1 MVSERRTNGNR
12 AEQIDDVLAS
22 YEPLSGNDSNDQVED
37 LLADVLHW
45 CNVRNVCFTS
55 RLKTAFMHFS
65 AELAEEGHA
74 IH

>member
-1 MVSERRTNGNR
+1 MVSERRTNEDR
-12 AEQIDDVLAS
+12 AEQVDDALIP
-22 YEPLSGNDSNDQVED
+22 YERLSGDDPNDQVAD

-55 RLKTAFMHFS
+55 SLKTAFMHYD

-74 IH
+74 LH

>member
-1 MVSERRTNGNR
+1 MVSERRTNGDR
-12 AEQIDDVLAS
+12 AEQVDDVLVS
-22 YEPLSGNDSNDQVED
+22 YERLSGNDPNDQVAD

-55 RLKTAFMHFS
+55 MLETAFMHYG